1 MLVLNQN
8 RHLMRYFISFFVA
21 FILVTGSIQAESK
34 SMFSIDVDHIYT
46 EMTEL
51 VQLEDYLNVH
61 DATLSRLVEQNHF
74 LVSNV
79 RTNGYGFHSMVG
91 LAEPPLGISSF
102 LWGFCL
108 GLPGLAVVYFI
119 TEDSA
124 ETRKALWG
132 CITSTVIVG
141 GFYVLWYALWA
152 SSTAW

>member
-1 MLVLNQN
+1 MRTILTFFAATVL
-8 RHLMRYFISFFVA
+8 FIASV
-21 FILVTGSIQAESK
+21 QADSK
-34 SMFSIDVDHIYT
+34 SIFSLDVEHVYT
-46 EMTEL
+46 EMAEL
-51 VQLEDYLNVH
+51 TQLENYLHGNE
-61 DATLSRLVEQNHF
+61 ATLSSLVEQNHF
-74 LVSNV
+74 LVSNLK
-79 RTNGYGFHSMVG
+79 TGNYGWHSMVG

-132 CITSTVIVG
+132 CVTSGILIG

-152 SSTAW
+152 SSTAWWY